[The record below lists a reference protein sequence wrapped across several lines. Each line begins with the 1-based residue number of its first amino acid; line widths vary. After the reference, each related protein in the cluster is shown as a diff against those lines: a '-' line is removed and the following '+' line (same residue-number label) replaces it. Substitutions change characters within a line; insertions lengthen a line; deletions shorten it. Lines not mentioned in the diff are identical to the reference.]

1 MALLCKMNLRKKL
14 KNSKKSDISS
24 IKIDRDLTLNEKKK
38 LLFDFRWKIEQ
49 NFHKNK
55 TMTLIQIDDKT

>member
-1 MALLCKMNLRKKL
+1 MKLTKEISEQKL

-24 IKIDRDLTLNEKKK
+24 IKIDRDLTFNEKKK

-55 TMTLIQIDDKT
+55 TMILIQIDDKT

>member
-1 MALLCKMNLRKKL
+1 MKL
-14 KNSKKSDISS
+14 TKENSEKILKKSRPNDFIG
-24 IKIDRDLTLNEKKK
+24 IKIDKDLTMNEKKK
-38 LLFDFRWKIEQ
+38 LLYDFRWKIEQ

>member
-1 MALLCKMNLRKKL
+1 MKLTKEISEQKL
-14 KNSKKSDISS
+14 KNSKKGDISS
-24 IKIDRDLTLNEKKK
+24 IKIDRDLTHSEKKK
-38 LLFDFRWKIEQ
+38 LFFDFRWKIEQ

>member
-1 MALLCKMNLRKKL
+1 MKL
-14 KNSKKSDISS
+14 TKEISEQKLENSKKGDISS

>member
-1 MALLCKMNLRKKL
+1 MKLTKESSEKIL
-14 KNSKKSDISS
+14 KNSRMNDISS
-24 IKIDRDLTLNEKKK
+24 IKIDRDLTFNEKKK

>member
-1 MALLCKMNLRKKL
+1 MKLTKEQSELKL
-14 KNSKKSDISS
+14 KNSKKNDVSS

-38 LLFDFRWKIEQ
+38 LLFDFKFQIER

-55 TMTLIQIDDKT
+55 TMTLIQITEQI

>member
-1 MALLCKMNLRKKL
+1 MKLTKEISEQKL
-14 KNSKKSDISS
+14 KNSKKGDISS

>member
-1 MALLCKMNLRKKL
+1 MKLTKEISEQKL
-14 KNSKKSDISS
+14 KNSKKNDVSS

>member
-1 MALLCKMNLRKKL
+1 MKLTKEQSELKL
-14 KNSKKSDISS
+14 KNSKKNDVSS

-38 LLFDFRWKIEQ
+38 LLFDFKFQIER

>member
-1 MALLCKMNLRKKL
+1 MKLTKENSEKIL
-14 KNSKKSDISS
+14 KNSRMNDISS

-38 LLFDFRWKIEQ
+38 LFFDFRWKIEQ